1 MSKEK
6 IKRGGSFL
14 IEDTSSEEVF
24 IPEEF
29 SEEQKMFAQTAEE
42 FMEKEVLPKSDDIEA
57 QNFDIL
63 RQLMLKAGE
72 LGLLAVDI
80 PEEYGGLGLD
90 KVSSMLIAEKLGTQ
104 GSFSVTWGA
113 HTGIGTL
120 PIVFFGTKEQKE
132 KYLPGLGTGELIGAY
147 ALTEPGAGS
156 DALSIKTK
164 AELSEDGSSY
174 ILNGSKI
181 FITNAALADL
191 FTLFAKVDGEKFTA
205 FLIEKDTPGFSISPE
220 EKKLGLK
227 GSSTCGLAL
236 DNVKVPV
243 SNLLGEIGKGHRIA
257 FGILNIGRY
266 KLGVGAVGASKRAI
280 EESIRYAKER
290 VQFGKPIAEFGL
302 IQEKLARMI
311 IRVFVTESMAYR
323 LAGMLDQQLSQIS
336 HNDPDYAQKVWYA
349 IAEYAVE
356 CSILKVYGSETLD
369 LVADEMV
376 QIYGGYGYIQ
386 EYPAEQVYRD
396 SRINRIFE
404 GTNEI
409 NRLLIPG
416 MLMRRAMEGRIP
428 LIPKAMEAVKSSIT
442 LLPSTLRVP
451 EGDLGKER
459 LALLLLK
466 KATLLNAGVAAD
478 RFKESIREEQE
489 VLAAL
494 ADMVMEIFGLES
506 IILRAMKTNNDLMKE
521 IACLYAFE
529 AAKKIEKLSQE
540 TLPYMLTGDELKTLL
555 GAVRKLIRPI
565 EPPPK
570 ITIQHKVTRSALD
583 KGKYPF
589 NVV

>member
-1 MSKEK
+1 MSETK
-6 IKRGGSFL
+6 IKKGGAFL
-14 IEDTSSEEVF
+14 IEDTSPDEVF
-24 IPEEF
+24 VPEDF
-29 SEEQKMFAQTAEE
+29 SDEQKMFGQAAKE
-42 FMEKEVLPKSDDIEA
+42 FMEKEVLPKSDEIEA
-57 QNFDIL
+57 QNFDTL
-63 RQLMLKAGE
+63 RKLMLKAGE
-72 LGLLAVDI
+72 LGLLSVDI

-147 ALTEPGAGS
+147 ALTEPGSGS

-164 AELSEDGSSY
+164 AVLSEDGSSY

-181 FITNAALADL
+181 FITNAGLADL

-205 FLIEKDTPGFSISPE
+205 FLIEKDTPGFTIGPE

-227 GSSTCGLAL
+227 GSSTCGLSL
-236 DNVKVPV
+236 ENVKIPA
-243 SNLLGEIGKGHRIA
+243 SNLLGEVGKGHRIA

-280 EESIRYAKER
+280 KESIGYAKER

-302 IQEKLARMI
+302 IQDKIARMVV
-311 IRVFVTESMAYR
+311 RTFVTESMAYR
-323 LAGMLDQQLSQIS
+323 LAGMLDLQLSQID
-336 HNDPDYAQKVWYA
+336 HNDPEYSKKVWHA

-369 LVADEMV
+369 IVADEMV
-376 QIYGGYGYIQ
+376 QIYGGYGYTQ

-416 MLMRRAMEGRIP
+416 MLMKRALEGRIP

-442 LLPSTLRVP
+442 LLPSTLKAP
-451 EGDLGKER
+451 EGELGRER
-459 LALLLLK
+459 LALSLLK
-466 KATLLNAGVAAD
+466 RATLLNAGIAAD
-478 RFKESIREEQE
+478 KFKESIREEQE

-494 ADMVMEIFGLES
+494 ADMVMEVFGLES
-506 IILRAMKTNNDLMKE
+506 IILRSIKTNNNLMKE
-521 IACLYAFE
+521 IAALYAFE

-540 TLPYMLTGDELKTLL
+540 ILPYMLSGDELKTML
-555 GAVRKLIRPI
+555 GAIRKLIRPI
-565 EPPPK
+565 DPPPR
-570 ITIQHKVTRSALD
+570 INIQRAIAKTALD
-583 KGKYPF
+583 KGEYPF